1 MRQDAGTPGRPARVV
16 TLAVSD
22 VVGSPPDVIASV
34 IYKEYEAGFYGLSAA
49 GNVILFLVVTVI
61 MVPLAYVLNRKQ
73 VEL

>member
-1 MRQDAGTPGRPARVV
+1 M
-16 TLAVSD
+16 
-22 VVGSPPDVIASV
+22 IASV

-73 VEL
+73 VEM